1 MVSSELPRGDCTDRR
16 RVDAEIEM
24 PARECQWVITQTREG
39 SISEANMDCQLSE
52 PTAQESV

>member
-1 MVSSELPRGDCTDRR
+1 MVGSQLLRGDCTDRR
-16 RVDAEIEM
+16 RVDGEIET

-52 PTAQESV
+52 PASQESV